1 MTRSFAL
8 LATILC
14 FELALPQAAWT
25 AGPPQDLADETLE
38 QLMNIKVVS
47 VGKKAQ
53 SLKTTAASAFVITA
67 EDIRRSGMHSL
78 PELLRLAPGV
88 QVARTVSGHWAISI
102 RGFNGDFANKLLVMV
117 DGRVVYNE
125 EWAGVFWDLEEL
137 PLENIERIEVVR
149 GPGAAMWGANAVN
162 GVINILTKPA
172 EATQGGLVTGE
183 AGTKDVN
190 TSARYGG
197 AIGADAFYRIT
208 GRFGNASALPAD
220 PSSPGGGVT
229 SAHGW
234 TTDSMDFRVD
244 WKPTGRDTLF
254 FSGQVYHSSMGDPAS
269 FITPQNPYPPLQD
282 LVEDSLAGNLLGQWQ
297 HTFANG
303 SSLEAQTSWDHIDY
317 GLGKLPTSITAIG
330 SGLQYH
336 FSLGPRND
344 LVWGADFRQQDFL
357 ASSSPGNSLQPAR
370 QSIESYDTFLED
382 QITLAPEKFFFIAGV
397 NVGHNSFTGLAVQ
410 PTGRLLWTPNKKLTT
425 WAAVSRAV
433 RTPSLIERGMDYNLA
448 AFPAAPQ
455 LLGITTLVGNPSAR
469 EESVLAYEAGQRVE
483 LHHRVSLDLSVFYNR
498 YQHLLFFASAPS
510 LLVSGPITYL
520 DVPITFDNAYH
531 GHSHGLELSA
541 TWSATSRW
549 RLMGGY
555 SWLSV
560 QTEPYPGWQPP
571 PLPIN
576 DAPGSQWQLRSN
588 WDLTRRLQLDT
599 ALYYSGAIPEDSVAR
614 HLRGDLRLGWR
625 IGEKTELSTGIQD
638 AFEPFHSELPSLYQ
652 NQQLLVGRDIYG
664 AVTWRF

>member
-1 MTRSFAL
+1 LTRSCTL
-8 LATILC
+8 LAAVLC
-14 FELALPQAAWT
+14 FELGVPSALAA
-25 AGPPQDLADETLE
+25 GSPSDLADATLE

-88 QVARTVSGHWAISI
+88 QVARTISGHWAISI
-102 RGFNGDFANKLLVMV
+102 RGFNGDFANKLLVLV

-125 EWAGVFWDLEEL
+125 EWAGVFWDMEEL

-183 AGTKDVN
+183 AGTKDAN
-190 TSARYGG
+190 SSARYGG
-197 AIGADAFYRIT
+197 AIGSDAFYRIT
-208 GRFGNASALPAD
+208 GRFGDTAALPAA
-220 PSSPGGGVT
+220 PSNPGGGLT
-229 SAHGW
+229 ASHGW
-234 TTDSMDFRVD
+234 TSDSMDFRVD
-244 WKPTGRDTLF
+244 WKPASRDTLF

-269 FITPQNPYPPLQD
+269 FVTLQNPYAPLVNVQ
-282 LVEDSLAGNLLGQWQ
+282 EESLAGNLMGQWQ

-303 SSLEAQTSWDHIDY
+303 SSLEGRVSWDRIDY
-317 GLGKLPTSITAIG
+317 GLGKLPTSITAVG
-330 SGLQYH
+330 SELQYH
-336 FSLGPRND
+336 FSWGSRND

-357 ASSSPGNSLQPAR
+357 ASSSPGNSLVPAR
-370 QSIESYDTFLED
+370 QSLESYDTFLED
-382 QITLAPEKFFFIAGV
+382 QITLVPDRFFFIAGV
-397 NVGHNSFTGLAVQ
+397 NVGHIAFTGLAVQ

-455 LLGITTLVGNPSAR
+455 LLGITTLVGNSSAGA
-469 EESVLAYEAGQRVE
+469 ETVLAYEAGQRVQ
-483 LHHRVSLDLSVFYNR
+483 LHQRVSLDLSVFVNR
-498 YQHLLFFASAPS
+498 YQHLLFFADAPAV
-510 LLVSGPITYL
+510 LVPGLVPYL

-531 GHSHGLELSA
+531 GQSHGLELSA
-541 TWSATSRW
+541 AWTAASHW
-549 RLMGGY
+549 RLIAGY

-560 QTEPYPGWQPP
+560 QTAPYPGWQPP
-571 PLPIN
+571 PVPIN
-576 DAPGSQWQLRSN
+576 NAPGSQWQLRSN
-588 WDLTRRLQLDT
+588 WDLTRKLQLDT
-599 ALYYSGAIPEDSVAR
+599 ALYYTGEIPEQSVAS

-625 IGEKTELSTGIQD
+625 IGEKTELSTGVQD
-638 AFEPFHSELPSLYQ
+638 AFEPYHSELPSLYQ
-652 NQQLLVGRDIYG
+652 SQQLLVGRDIYG
-664 AVTWRF
+664 AITWRF